1 MASLSKF
8 VTVTLTILSLF
19 TGTILSLSKPASADE
34 VYLDNRCRRNQSLQ
48 QDDRFLVFYKNEFR
62 ANRQSYWFS
71 AARYQDGAAIFCI
84 SKPYFKEPRL
94 LSVTQIQYQFIDKI
108 VKDYNRNA
116 AFIITV
122 AEGNGSNPPMTVYRL
137 NLINPNKPVLTP
149 LRRSN
154 EK

>member
-8 VTVTLTILSLF
+8 VTVTLTTLSLF

-34 VYLDNRCRRNQSLQ
+34 VYLDNRCRRNQALQ
-48 QDDRFLVFYKNEFR
+48 QNDRFLVFYKTEFR

-71 AARYQDGAAIFCI
+71 AARYQDGAALFCI

-94 LSVTQIQYQFIDKI
+94 LSVRQIQYEFIDKI
-108 VKDYNRNA
+108 VRDSQRNA
-116 AFIITV
+116 AFLITV

-137 NLINPNKPVLTP
+137 NLINPNKPVLTL

-154 EK
+154 ER